1 MNPITMSLPV
11 RNLAVSR
18 AFFSEV
24 GFRFCGGPA
33 DADSACLMLGDG
45 MRVLLVAEDRF
56 RDRISGDFSHGP
68 GAGNVLI
75 SVPARGEQEV
85 DEIVMRAI
93 VAGAKPWPVID
104 ERPVYSGSFQDP
116 DGHLWQ
122 VTCLREPSSQEDAGV
137 VSRAA
142 A

>member
-56 RDRISGDFSHGP
+56 RDRISGDFS
-68 GAGNVLI
+68 V
-75 SVPARGEQEV
+75 
-85 DEIVMRAI
+85 
-93 VAGAKPWPVID
+93 
-104 ERPVYSGSFQDP
+104 
-116 DGHLWQ
+116 
-122 VTCLREPSSQEDAGV
+122 SS
-137 VSRAA
+137 
-142 A
+142 